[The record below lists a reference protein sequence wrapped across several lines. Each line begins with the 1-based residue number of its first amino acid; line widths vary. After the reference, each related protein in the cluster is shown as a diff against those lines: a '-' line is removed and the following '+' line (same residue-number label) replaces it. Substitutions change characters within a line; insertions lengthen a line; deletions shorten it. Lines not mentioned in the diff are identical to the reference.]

1 MRLLRFL
8 VLILLVTGNLFA
20 EHLPLKMSQKD
31 VEVSPGKVEKYFV
44 LFPDPPAEVVVKGPA
59 KILFSIRKIIDRK
72 NPLTKLPVVVTISID
87 GKKEGELTL
96 NDREG
101 SAVIKDAVM
110 YNAGSETTAV
120 YNVKEGESRVGISV
134 SRSAVKG
141 VLLRIERV
149 EEKMAE
155 APMERSEEKKAVQ
168 PITPPLLPLVPP
180 SKVEDPVSAPAPT
193 AAVTKPIEDTEEIS
207 ERKGPAS
214 STAPSPTPGA
224 ELQSKATRDIDVKK
238 KTEEPSL
245 RKEVKTT
252 IPKEGFGEIV
262 ILSLKGGV
270 LLPLEYGNP
279 GGYGEFSTYFNLYRG
294 IGVGA
299 FIGSYNINRDYLVND
314 PATGNFVAKYHLHA
328 VPVMGSLGY
337 RSQMQNILTKFELA
351 LGVNMIDL
359 ELRRDY
365 APKKADVINSLAVS
379 VGAEIDYII
388 RKYGSVGIGI
398 RYLYSNS
405 GNIDRI
411 DGFIKDAK
419 TGGLVLSINY
429 LYGF

>member
-8 VLILLVTGNLFA
+8 VLILLSTGNLFA
-20 EHLPLKMSQKD
+20 EHLPLKMSQKN

-44 LFPDPPAEVVVKGPA
+44 LFPNSPAEVVVKGPA
-59 KILFSIRKIIDRK
+59 KIVFSIRKIIDRK

-87 GKKEGELTL
+87 GKKKRDLTL

-110 YNAGSETTAV
+110 YNAGGEATAV
-120 YNVKEGESRVGISV
+120 YDVKRGESRVGISV

-149 EEKMAE
+149 EEKTAE
-155 APMERSEEKKAVQ
+155 APTKRSQEKNAAL
-168 PITPPLLPLVPP
+168 PTIPPLLPLVSP
-180 SKVEDPVSAPAPT
+180 SKVEATASAPAPT
-193 AAVTKPIEDTEEIS
+193 AGVTKPIKDRDERSWGRKSEES
-207 ERKGPAS
+207 
-214 STAPSPTPGA
+214 
-224 ELQSKATRDIDVKK
+224 
-238 KTEEPSL
+238 SL
-245 RKEVKTT
+245 RREVKTT
-252 IPKEGFGEIV
+252 IPKKGFGEIV

-294 IGVGA
+294 VGIGA
-299 FIGSYNINRDYLVND
+299 SIGSYNINRDYLVND
-314 PATGNFVAKYHLHA
+314 PATGNSIAKYHLHG
-328 VPVMGSLGY
+328 VPAMGSLGY
-337 RSQMQNILTKFELA
+337 RFQMQSILTKFEVA

-365 APKKADVINSLAVS
+365 APKKTDTINSIAVS
-379 VGAEIDYII
+379 AGAEIDYII
-388 RKYGSVGIGI
+388 RKYGSLGIGI

-411 DGFIKDAK
+411 GGFIKDAN
-419 TGGLVLSINY
+419 TGGLILSINY